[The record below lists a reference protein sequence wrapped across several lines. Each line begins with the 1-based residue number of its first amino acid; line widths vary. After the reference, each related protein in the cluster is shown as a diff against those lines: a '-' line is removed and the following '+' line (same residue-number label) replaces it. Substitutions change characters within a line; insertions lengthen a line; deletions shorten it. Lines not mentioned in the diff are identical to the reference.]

1 MANLTT
7 RVNMRNP
14 SHSAEAPRRPRDG
27 CPAGGVALFNYI
39 MYHDEY
45 QMINDEL
52 YGKLGADMFKESP
65 PHINHKD
72 LNTQVYEIL
81 VDKLVTRE
89 LAPKQTITISTIADE
104 LGVSR
109 SPVHQA
115 LTRLAS
121 ENLIDLIPRKGYF
134 VRPITSEGVSKAFDV
149 RMALEL
155 MAAERS
161 VGRVSPAQLAKLR
174 ELMEQ
179 TLPMIED
186 DRIINKRGYVRAN
199 QAMHLFQVGLAD
211 NEMLSMFYNQ
221 LSMHLV
227 MGRIARLRDSG
238 MHHIIDE
245 HQELVAAYESGSLE
259 RTMSVIRT
267 HINSGRRVA
276 EEEIEAAGGML

>member
-1 MANLTT
+1 MTN
-7 RVNMRNP
+7 
-14 SHSAEAPRRPRDG
+14 DG
-27 CPAGGVALFNYI
+27 DHGI
-39 MYHDEY
+39 
-45 QMINDEL
+45 
-52 YGKLGADMFKESP
+52 LGAKMFKESQP
-65 PHINHKD
+65 LINHKD

-89 LAPKQTITISTIADE
+89 LAPNQTITISAIAEE

-121 ENLIDLIPRKGYF
+121 ENLIDLVPRKGYF
-134 VRPITSEGVSKAFDV
+134 VRPITSDAVSKAFDV

-161 VGRVSPAQLAKLR
+161 VGQVSASQLRKLR
-174 ELMEQ
+174 ELMEA

-199 QAMHLFQVGLAD
+199 QALHLFQVGLAN
-211 NEMLSMFYNQ
+211 NELLSMYYSQ

-259 RTMSVIRT
+259 RTTSVIRT

-276 EEEIEAAGGML
+276 EEEIEAAGGIL